1 MRCDQINM
9 HNNIRGIDRVDKQAG
24 VSKTR
29 GHKMRGKCFKG
40 VLRGK
45 FYIESG

>member
-29 GHKMRGKCFKG
+29 HKMRGKCFKG